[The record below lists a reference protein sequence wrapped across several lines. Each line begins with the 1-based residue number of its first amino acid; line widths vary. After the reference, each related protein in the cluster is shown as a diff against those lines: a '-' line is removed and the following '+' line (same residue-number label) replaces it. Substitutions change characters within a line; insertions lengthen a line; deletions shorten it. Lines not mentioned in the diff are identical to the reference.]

1 MSWSKR
7 KRFIDREIEEAHP
20 VFRDYVLSRLYF
32 QALVRDEVDAIAYL
46 LDKGVS
52 INVADKCRAITLT
65 ASCPGEKSLKLLL
78 CRGADPDFM
87 FNGLDGTYLEQIVNG
102 QPHSEYPDES
112 RAAKLLVRYGA
123 RIRREMFSSNPTLG
137 GATGVCREAYERQW
151 TPGNHSLWA
160 LPVQR
165 QLVTLLVIARARKSR
180 RRPAYAVS
188 ARIRDMPGDALL
200 YLFAVIANSF
210 YK

>member
-1 MSWSKR
+1 MSWAKR

-20 VFRDYVLSRLYF
+20 MFRDNILGILYF
-32 QALVRDEVDAIAYL
+32 RALVDDQLDAIAYL

-52 INVADKCRAITLT
+52 VNVADYSRAITLT
-65 ASCPGEKSLKLLL
+65 ASCPGEKSLELLL

-87 FNGLDGTYLEQIVNG
+87 FNGLNGTYLEQIVHR
-102 QPHSEYPDES
+102 QPHIAYPSETK
-112 RAAKLLVRYGA
+112 AAELLVRYGA
-123 RIRREMFSSNPTLG
+123 RIRREMFSGNPTLG
-137 GATGVCREAYERQW
+137 GATALCREAYERRW

-180 RRPAYAVS
+180 RRPAYPIS
-188 ARIRDMPGDALL
+188 ARIRDVPGDVLF
-200 YLFAVIANSF
+200 YLFSVIADSF